1 MRIQGAEVF
10 GDADEVPTAPREIR
24 SRFAA
29 AMSLEDDKAG
39 LIPKAGQL
47 LTTLAFCRSQAEA
60 LHTCTQGKGPCRREN
75 DMFLKCATDAAP
87 KVVQT
92 MIKIAVEHCPEEVRA
107 HQACKQAANAARFSP
122 SGAPNCAEEDL
133 AAMWCASHVVLKTAA
148 EETRQA
154 GLQ

>member
-1 MRIQGAEVF
+1 
-10 GDADEVPTAPREIR
+10 
-24 SRFAA
+24 
-29 AMSLEDDKAG
+29 MSLEDDKAG

-75 DMFLKCATDAAP
+75 DMFMKCATDAAP

-122 SGAPNCAEEDL
+122 SGAPSCAEEDL